1 MATSRRVRKRDRKL
15 LGLENGSG
23 LPTWIKIRCATSL
36 PEATAARNARAFSV
50 GFAVSPVGN
59 VPAPTMNRLSCAN
72 NCDIALLPILR
83 HRKRISN
90 DRNVRPGKP
99 GGCACATRQIN
110 ASKYASSLTNL
121 ASAPFSAASLPAYQ
135 GCASRRAAA
144 DAAGCCCAMA
154 ACSAASGSGLAI
166 AASTTSDKASSS
178 DFQRIRRHDG
188 RVRALKLSTNVG
200 EPCDKPGHLDERC
213 HTISPPIRVP

>member
-135 GCASRRAAA
+135 DARAVAQQRTLPAAA
-144 DAAGCCCAMA
+144 APWPLAA
-154 ACSAASGSGLAI
+154 
-166 AASTTSDKASSS
+166 
-178 DFQRIRRHDG
+178 
-188 RVRALKLSTNVG
+188 
-200 EPCDKPGHLDERC
+200 PHLDRASQLRRRRQA
-213 HTISPPIRVP
+213 TRRRVQISKGFDVMTAE

>member
-15 LGLENGSG
+15 LGLENGRG

-36 PEATAARNARAFSV
+36 PVATAARNARAFSV

-90 DRNVRPGKP
+90 DRNIRQASRAGAHVRRARSTPRNMHPRSRISPRHHSRLQASRHTKDARAVAQQRTLPTAAAPWPLAAPHLDRASQLRRRGQ
-99 GGCACATRQIN
+99 ATRRRVQI
-110 ASKYASSLTNL
+110 SKGFDVMTA
-121 ASAPFSAASLPAYQ
+121 
-135 GCASRRAAA
+135 
-144 DAAGCCCAMA
+144 
-154 ACSAASGSGLAI
+154 
-166 AASTTSDKASSS
+166 
-178 DFQRIRRHDG
+178 
-188 RVRALKLSTNVG
+188 
-200 EPCDKPGHLDERC
+200 E
-213 HTISPPIRVP
+213 